1 MQRTMQDRPYLL
13 HTLVVVAISLEALA
27 VAKWIP
33 SLWDAWI
40 KPDLLDGRRDFY
52 AALIG
57 ASALLS
63 GCSGV
68 VSIYGLQ
75 SSGRHFVRFKVRA
88 GAPLKRNWT
97 AIVSAAILAMFASM
111 TAFVVDS
118 VWSPPVAVYL
128 TQLAILF
135 LIENS
140 IRSIWLLRKL
150 VDVTTAEHQQTYS
163 DQEF

>member
-1 MQRTMQDRPYLL
+1 MQDRPYLL
-13 HTLVVVAISLEALA
+13 HTIVVVAVALEALA
-27 VAKWIP
+27 VAKWMP
-33 SLWDAWI
+33 SFWNTWI
-40 KPDLLDGRRDFY
+40 EPDLAGGRREFY
-52 AALIG
+52 TALIG

-63 GCSGV
+63 GFSGV

-88 GAPLKRNWT
+88 GTPLKRNWT

-111 TAFVVDS
+111 TAFVIDA
-118 VWSPPVAVYL
+118 VWSPLVAVYL
-128 TQLAILF
+128 TQLAILL